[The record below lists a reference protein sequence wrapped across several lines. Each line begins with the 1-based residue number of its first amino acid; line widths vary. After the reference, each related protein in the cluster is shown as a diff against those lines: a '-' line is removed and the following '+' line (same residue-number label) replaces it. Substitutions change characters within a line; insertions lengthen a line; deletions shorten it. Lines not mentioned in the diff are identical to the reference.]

1 MRLPLVLALFFLTLP
16 GQAGDTPNGPGAAI
30 STDKAHP
37 DLLRLEK
44 DLTAQKA
51 EKKSGRVTPEQYQ
64 EWLIKFRSDL
74 DAAAARV
81 PPSLDN
87 TAAHARIT
95 ALLGESGQARAA
107 LSQALESNPGSP
119 VLLRTK
125 SRILYDQGDYPG
137 AARDGLEA
145 WEKSGRTDKA
155 AWELYQISKG
165 RIAPTAAETLSPPR
179 TQGPAAVATDDSNM
193 PYKLAV
199 KGQAHAGDVPLPALG
214 QTTPAHGTGNFPL
227 WPLAV
232 PFAGGLVAYGL
243 YRGAKE
249 DDDSKAAPSPAG
261 KMAVPQEIALAPGG
275 FLISANS
282 GPARAAATVIKE
294 ALLKT
299 APEAAG
305 SVVITV
311 ATIGIIVAAGV
322 ATIYGLNE
330 MIAAQDKYNEAIDT
344 HREDQKRS
352 TQSHRIGHINE
363 ELENTELQPQPSS
376 SGGNNRKGGRSSG
389 PSSKYCTPPQGLG
402 NIGGGDGTIDVIL
415 RNAERWLGPGYK
427 QLGPG
432 RYRSADNKRQFR
444 MRDGDLNDSK
454 QGPHVHFECIGPNG
468 RDIIENSHVKILEQ

>member
-16 GQAGDTPNGPGAAI
+16 GRADDAPSDPRATVSAE
-30 STDKAHP
+30 KAHP

-44 DLTAQKA
+44 DLAAQQA
-51 EKKSGRVTPEQYQ
+51 EKKSGRVTAEQYQ
-64 EWLIKFRSDL
+64 EWLIKFRSNL
-74 DAAAARV
+74 AATAARV
-81 PPSLDN
+81 PHSPDN

-95 ALLGESGQARAA
+95 ALLGDSGQARAA

-125 SRILYDQGDYPG
+125 SQILYDLKDFPG

-165 RIAPTAAETLSPPR
+165 RVAPAGATPPPLR
-179 TQGPAAVATDDSNM
+179 TQGTTAVVSDESNK

-199 KGQAHAGDVPLPALG
+199 KGPAHAGDVPIPGFEQTPPARS
-214 QTTPAHGTGNFPL
+214 AGNSPL

-232 PFAGGLVAYGL
+232 PVAGGLIAYGV
-243 YRGAKE
+243 YRGTKQ
-249 DDDSKAAPSPAG
+249 DDPSKAATST
-261 KMAVPQEIALAPGG
+261 EALAPGG
-275 FLISANS
+275 LLVSANS
-282 GPARAAATVIKE
+282 GPARAAAKVIKE

-305 SVVITV
+305 SVIITV

-322 ATIYGLNE
+322 ATIYGLNQ
-330 MIAAQDKYNEAIDT
+330 MIAAHDKYNEAIDT
-344 HREDQKRS
+344 HRDDQKRS
-352 TQSHRIGHINE
+352 TQPHRLGHINE
-363 ELENTELQPQPSS
+363 EPENTEIQHQPSS
-376 SGGNNRKGGRSSG
+376 AGGNNRRGGRGSG
-389 PSSKYCTPPQGLG
+389 PSSKYCAPPQGLW
-402 NIGGGDGTIDVIL
+402 NIGGGDGTMEEIL

-427 QLGPG
+427 HLGPG
-432 RYRSADNKRQFR
+432 RYRSEDNTRQFR
-444 MRDGDLNDSK
+444 MRDGDLTDSK

-468 RDIIENSHVKILEQ
+468 RDIIENSHVNILDQ